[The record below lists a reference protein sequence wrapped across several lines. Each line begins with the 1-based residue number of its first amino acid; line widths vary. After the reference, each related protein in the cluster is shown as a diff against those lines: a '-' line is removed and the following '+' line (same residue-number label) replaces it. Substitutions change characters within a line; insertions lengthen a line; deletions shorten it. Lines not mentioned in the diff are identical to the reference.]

1 MLWFHIAQVGEVPAV
16 RAVVDQ
22 LVGAGCWGEGMEPTG
37 AGDGR
42 GERADCLVT
51 LNAQQ
56 GFCVLE
62 SS

>member
-1 MLWFHIAQVGEVPAV
+1 M

-42 GERADCLVT
+42 GERADCLVWPCHFPPT
-51 LNAQQ
+51 PSSLNAQQ